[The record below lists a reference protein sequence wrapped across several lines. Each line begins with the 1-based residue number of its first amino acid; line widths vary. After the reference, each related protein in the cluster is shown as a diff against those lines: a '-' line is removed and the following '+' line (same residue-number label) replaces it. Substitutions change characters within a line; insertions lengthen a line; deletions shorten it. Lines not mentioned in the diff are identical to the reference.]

1 MPDFTL
7 FDDEVLPL
15 KDVLELIDYEED
27 NPEDSYFLIEADK
40 EYKQFL
46 ARLAEMQDNPE
57 PEPETV

>member
-1 MPDFTL
+1 MRNFNL

-27 NPEDSYFLIEADK
+27 NPEDAYFLIEADK

-46 ARLAEMQDNPE
+46 ARLAELQDNPE

>member
-46 ARLAEMQDNPE
+46 ARLAELQDNPE

>member
-46 ARLAEMQDNPE
+46 ARLAELQDNPE
-57 PEPETV
+57 SESETV